1 MGLSMDNKTNN
12 SNGKLNGLESQLV
25 EGETVVYFASM
36 AEDLNSGL
44 PRTNPATVRAG
55 IDVRASGLQ
64 DQRSNRFVVLPLQ
77 STFIESTGKWSHV
90 SLKVL
95 DILMN
100 HEMLAVP
107 Q

>member
-44 PRTNPATVRAG
+44 PRTNPA
-55 IDVRASGLQ
+55 SGQ
-64 DQRSNRFVVLPLQ
+64 GGNWRQ
-77 STFIESTGKWSHV
+77 SLRTTRPA
-90 SLKVL
+90 L
-95 DILMN
+95 
-100 HEMLAVP
+100 
-107 Q
+107 